1 MNTLKN
7 IIAVYRLKVSE
18 LTGVTTK
25 GKGLVTVPPLTWEM
39 MRIQV
44 PARMSI
50 NSKIDGKNT
59 LFTAQLTFRTC
70 DEVDDRG
77 HWTFMLLLANGRKM
91 LLGTAARPYCVIQVQ
106 QTMPDNMT
114 DNQLN
119 EVTVTLTTPQRIP
132 YIAD

>member
-7 IIAVYRLKVSE
+7 IIAVYKLKVTE
-18 LTGVTTK
+18 LVGMTSN
-25 GKGLVTVPPLTWEM
+25 GKGLVALPSLPWE
-39 MRIQV
+39 RIDIQT

-70 DEVDDRG
+70 EEIDDRG
-77 HWTFMLLLANGRKM
+77 HWAFKIQLANGKWM
-91 LLGTAARPYCVIQVQ
+91 VVGTQLRPYCVIQVQ

-114 DNQLN
+114 DSQLN

>member
-7 IIAVYRLKVSE
+7 IIAVYKLKVTE
-18 LTGVTTK
+18 LVGMSSK
-25 GKGLVTVPPLTWEM
+25 GKGLVALPSLPWE
-39 MRIQV
+39 RIDIQT

-70 DEVDDRG
+70 EEIDDRG
-77 HWTFMLLLANGRKM
+77 HWAFRIQLANGKGM
-91 LLGTAARPYCVIQVQ
+91 VVGTQLRPYCVIQVQ

-114 DNQLN
+114 DSQLN